1 MNNYNIFFVA
11 FDKPDWAYQIKYGDN
26 KDSYVLESNEPATEH
41 LTHAIANIVVSLKD
55 FYGLNEYSM
64 TLKSVKF
71 SQEPVTTKASIK
83 FKAFIVEQENRA
95 MNVICDVKI
104 PKNIDHDNYSFKS
117 CEVLKHVRELKLE
130 ILKYLNG
137 ERLQQELDV

>member
-11 FDKPDWAYQIKYGDN
+11 FDKSDWAYQIKYGDN

-41 LTHAIANIVVSLKD
+41 LAHTIANIVVSLKD

-64 TLKSVKF
+64 ILKSVKF

-83 FKAFIVEQENRA
+83 FKAFIVEQEKRA

-104 PKNIDHDNYSFKS
+104 PKNIDYDNYSFKS